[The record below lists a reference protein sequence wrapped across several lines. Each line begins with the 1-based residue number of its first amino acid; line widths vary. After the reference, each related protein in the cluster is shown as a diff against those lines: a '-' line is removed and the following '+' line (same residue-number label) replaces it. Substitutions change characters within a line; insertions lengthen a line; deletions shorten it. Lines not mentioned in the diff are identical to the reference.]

1 MTVRQNTMIK
11 SSQYAM
17 NSSFHHILHNIYRTF
32 RQSAWPLLTP
42 IAILYGFVL
51 IYPLLWLL
59 FRSFIGNDGATIN
72 NYIEIFTTP
81 VFLSVL
87 WHSFLVGIIVT
98 ISCIVLG
105 YPLAYLITFVSPRTR
120 LILIGTLLTPLLVG
134 ALIRSF
140 AWLAILAKQGV
151 INETLLRL
159 GLIGTPLQ
167 LVYNSAGLYIGMI
180 NVMLPFCVLPMIS
193 VMRSIDGRLIDA
205 AQSLGAHPFSAFT
218 RIFFPLSMTGVTAG
232 AMLTFLLS
240 IGFYITP
247 ALLGGRRET
256 MIAQLIQTE
265 VMNLGA
271 FGMAAAMGWVLMAFT
286 LIVLAVYHFFFDLN
300 QLFGGKT

>member
-1 MTVRQNTMIK
+1 MIET
-11 SSQYAM
+11 SVDGMQ
-17 NSSFHHILHNIYRTF
+17 SSFPHHFYKTYRTF

-42 IAILYGFVL
+42 IALLYGFVL

-59 FRSFIGNDGATIN
+59 FRSFIGDDGATIN
-72 NYIEIFTTP
+72 NYAEIFATQI
-81 VFLSVL
+81 FLSVL
-87 WHSFLVGIIVT
+87 WHSFLVGILVT

-105 YPLAYLITFVSPRTR
+105 YPLAYLITFVTPRTR
-120 LILIGTLLTPLLVG
+120 IILIGALLTPLLVG

-151 INETLLRL
+151 VNDTLIRL
-159 GLIGTPLQ
+159 GIIDTPLQ

-180 NVMLPFCVLPMIS
+180 NVMLPFCVLPMLS
-193 VMRSIDGRLIDA
+193 VMRSIDRRLIDA
-205 AQSLGAHPFSAFT
+205 AQSLGARPFIAFT
-218 RIFFPLSMTGVTAG
+218 RIFLPLSMTGVTAG

-247 ALLGGRRET
+247 ALLGGRKET

-286 LIVLAVYHFFFDLN
+286 LIVLAIYHYFFDLN
-300 QLFGGKT
+300 QLFGGRP

>member
-1 MTVRQNTMIK
+1 MNMT
-11 SSQYAM
+11 SQYGM
-17 NSSFHHILHNIYRTF
+17 QRPFHHLLSSIYRSF

-72 NYIEIFTTP
+72 NYIEIFATP
-81 VFLSVL
+81 IFLSVL
-87 WHSFLVGIIVT
+87 WHSFLVGIVVT
-98 ISCIVLG
+98 IICIVLG
-105 YPLAYLITFVSPRTR
+105 YPLAYLITFVKPRTR

-159 GLIGTPLQ
+159 GIIGTPLQ

-205 AQSLGAHPFSAFT
+205 AQSLGARPFTAFT
-218 RIFFPLSMTGVTAG
+218 RIFLPLSMTGVTAG

-247 ALLGGRRET
+247 ALLGGRKET

-271 FGMAAAMGWVLMAFT
+271 FGMAAAMGWILMGFT
-286 LIVLAVYHFFFDLN
+286 LVVLAIYHYFFDLN

>member
-1 MTVRQNTMIK
+1 MIK
-11 SSQYAM
+11 TSYNGMQGL
-17 NSSFHHILHNIYRTF
+17 SFHNLFNHVCRTF

-42 IAILYGFVL
+42 IALLYGFVL

-59 FRSFIGNDGATIN
+59 YRSFIGDDGATIK
-72 NYIEIFTTP
+72 NYVEIFATP
-81 VFLSVL
+81 VFFSVL
-87 WHSFLVGIIVT
+87 WHSFVVGIIVT

-105 YPLAYLITFVSPRTR
+105 YPLAYLITFVKPRTR

-151 INETLLRL
+151 VNETLLRL
-159 GLIGTPLQ
+159 GVINSPLQ

-180 NVMLPFCVLPMIS
+180 NVMLPFCVLPMVS
-193 VMRSIDGRLIDA
+193 VMRSIDGRLINA
-205 AQSLGAHPFSAFT
+205 AQSLGARPFSAFI
-218 RIFFPLSMTGVTAG
+218 RIFLPLSMTGVTAG
-232 AMLTFLLS
+232 GMLTFLLS

-247 ALLGGRRET
+247 ALLGGRQET

-286 LIVLAVYHFFFDLN
+286 LLVLAIYHYFFDLN
-300 QLFGGKT
+300 QLFGGKP